1 MSVACW
7 EWAREA
13 GIASREDRWF
23 CCFLVPGRFRWSQP
37 SSLGPLMVHLAEG
50 WLWPCPPLVT
60 DLPGSS
66 SLTLTW
72 HLRCSLGFPA
82 PGKPA
87 VLTSQAAPSLP
98 PVSLLGLP
106 LCLEWPRLVTS
117 WAVEVSARGR
127 RQESAPSAHPEGLV
141 PPGEG
146 KEREGCRF
154 WEAARV
160 ARPCC
165 IAVVSFPPRGPG
177 LVFSVSVVPAQG
189 NVHSGHKITMAGAEP
204 HL

>member
-1 MSVACW
+1 
-7 EWAREA
+7 
-13 GIASREDRWF
+13 
-23 CCFLVPGRFRWSQP
+23 
-37 SSLGPLMVHLAEG
+37 MVHLAEG

-72 HLRCSLGFPA
+72 HLQCSLGFPA

-141 PPGEG
+141 PPGRARRERAADFG
-146 KEREGCRF
+146 KWLAWLGLVALRLLAFLREGRDL
-154 WEAARV
+154 
-160 ARPCC
+160 
-165 IAVVSFPPRGPG
+165 SFLSLWSQHRETCTVG
-177 LVFSVSVVPAQG
+177 
-189 NVHSGHKITMAGAEP
+189 TR
-204 HL
+204 